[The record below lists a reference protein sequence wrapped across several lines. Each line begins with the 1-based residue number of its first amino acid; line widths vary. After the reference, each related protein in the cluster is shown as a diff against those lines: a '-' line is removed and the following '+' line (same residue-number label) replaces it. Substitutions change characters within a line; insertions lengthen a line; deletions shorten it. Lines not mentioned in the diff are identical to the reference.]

1 MNGHIKTHCMK
12 AKMQTMTIPEPR
24 DEKEEG
30 VGAKNGFGPVLGGC
44 RQTGRLKGGSDPKG
58 SSSAGS
64 TEAAEGATLFFS
76 PPQLWSDLDLVE
88 SLLIK
93 PPV

>member
-1 MNGHIKTHCMK
+1 MPADG
-12 AKMQTMTIPEPR
+12 
-24 DEKEEG
+24 
-30 VGAKNGFGPVLGGC
+30 
-44 RQTGRLKGGSDPKG
+44 GRLKGGSDPKG

-76 PPQLWSDLDLVE
+76 PPQLWPDFDLVE

>member
-1 MNGHIKTHCMK
+1 MK
-12 AKMQTMTIPEPR
+12 AKMQTMTIPGPR
-24 DEKEEG
+24 DEEEEEG
-30 VGAKNGFGPVLGGC
+30 GGWC
-44 RQTGRLKGGSDPKG
+44 QKWVRTGTRRMPADGGRLKGGSDPKG